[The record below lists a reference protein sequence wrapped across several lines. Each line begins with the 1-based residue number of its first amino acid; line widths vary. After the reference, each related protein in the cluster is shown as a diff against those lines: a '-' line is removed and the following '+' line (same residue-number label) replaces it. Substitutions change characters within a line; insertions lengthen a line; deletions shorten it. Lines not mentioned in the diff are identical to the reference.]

1 MALKKRKTPLH
12 VLFGER
18 EALKNHSIV
27 KPKEKQ
33 KNDTIIQNK
42 NQR

>member
-18 EALKNHSIV
+18 EALRNTPLS
-27 KPKEKQ
+27 KPKVLPPNNKS
-33 KNDTIIQNK
+33 KNENT
-42 NQR
+42 